1 MKQLKILLSCIMLLA
16 ATAAY
21 AQQGSMGFNADVSVS
36 GVIKPELR
44 SMTVKAVTTGS
55 AADKA
60 GLKAGDEIM
69 AIDDCAIPGCPVHK
83 AQQLMKKKA
92 GEKVAL
98 LIKTSEKPQQLVILL
113 E

>member
-1 MKQLKILLSCIMLLA
+1 MLSV
-16 ATAAY
+16 ATTAY
-21 AQQGSMGFNADVSVS
+21 AKQGSIGFTADVSVS
-36 GVIKPELR
+36 GVVKPELL
-44 SMTVKAVTTGS
+44 SMTVKAVNSGS

-60 GLKAGDEIM
+60 GLKAGDEII

-98 LIKTSEKPQQLVILL
+98 LIKSSEEPQQLVILL